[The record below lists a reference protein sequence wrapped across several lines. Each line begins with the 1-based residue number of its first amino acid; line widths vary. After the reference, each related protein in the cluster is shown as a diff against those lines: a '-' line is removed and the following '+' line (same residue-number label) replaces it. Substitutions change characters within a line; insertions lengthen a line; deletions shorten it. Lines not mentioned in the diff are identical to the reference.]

1 MNMAEKEEEIKTIK
15 IYNKE
20 KADSDKGSAYAVLRG
35 NKPFSKDLTLED
47 IFFYGISSKKIQRY
61 I

>member
-1 MNMAEKEEEIKTIK
+1 MAEKEEEIKTIK

-20 KADSDKGSAYAVLRG
+20 KADDDKGSAYAILRG

-47 IFFYGISSKKIQRY
+47 IFF
-61 I
+61 

>member
-1 MNMAEKEEEIKTIK
+1 MAEKEEEIKTTK

-20 KADSDKGSAYAVLRG
+20 KADGDKGSACAFLRG

-47 IFFYGISSKKIQRY
+47 IFF
-61 I
+61 

>member
-15 IYNKE
+15 IYNIE
-20 KADSDKGSAYAVLRG
+20 KADGDKGSACAILRG

-47 IFFYGISSKKIQRY
+47 IFF
-61 I
+61 

>member
-1 MNMAEKEEEIKTIK
+1 MAEKEEEIKTIK

-20 KADSDKGSAYAVLRG
+20 KADGDKGSACAFLRG

>member
-1 MNMAEKEEEIKTIK
+1 MNMAEKEEEIKIIN

-20 KADSDKGSAYAVLRG
+20 KEDGDKGSACAFLRG

-47 IFFYGISSKKIQRY
+47 IFF
-61 I
+61 

>member
-20 KADSDKGSAYAVLRG
+20 KTDGEKGSAYAVLRG
-35 NKPFSKDLTLED
+35 NKPFSKDLILED
-47 IFFYGISSKKIQRY
+47 IFFQGISSKKIQRY

>member
-1 MNMAEKEEEIKTIK
+1 MAEKEEEIKTIK

-20 KADSDKGSAYAVLRG
+20 KADGNKGIACAILRG

-47 IFFYGISSKKIQRY
+47 IFF
-61 I
+61 

>member
-1 MNMAEKEEEIKTIK
+1 MAEKEEEIKTIK

-20 KADSDKGSAYAVLRG
+20 KADGNKGIACAILRG

>member
-1 MNMAEKEEEIKTIK
+1 MNMAEKEEEIKIIN

-20 KADSDKGSAYAVLRG
+20 KADGDKGSACAILRG

-47 IFFYGISSKKIQRY
+47 IFFQGISSKKIQRY

>member
-20 KADSDKGSAYAVLRG
+20 KSDSDKGFACAFLRG